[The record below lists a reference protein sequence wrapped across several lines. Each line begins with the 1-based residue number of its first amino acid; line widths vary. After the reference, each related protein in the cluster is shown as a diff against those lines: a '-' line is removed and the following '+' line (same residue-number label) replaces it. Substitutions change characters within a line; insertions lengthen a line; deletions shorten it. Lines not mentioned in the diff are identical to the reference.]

1 MKKLSDMTDE
11 ERYGKV
17 GAEIRRLDPEA
28 YKNRKDKSAAANMK
42 LLRELRAKAKA
53 PATGRSTAFE
63 ESRPSPKS
71 ETPRKKKTFLGALA
85 AKYGTAGQRERGAKE
100 GYRPGDITKSLK
112 AGLGTQRTREELAD
126 EYEGA
131 KVAPTALMG
140 LAGGAAGMGGRA
152 ALRYGAKK
160 LAERSASKKAASKA
174 SDAAAERAARGASRR
189 NMPSYSDR
197 YRAGETAA
205 ARRAEFRQRRRDEAE
220 RRLDERLASDM
231 EGGFRRGGGVKKYNK
246 GGKID
251 GVAKRGKTR
260 CRII

>member
-1 MKKLSDMTDE
+1 MTDE

-42 LLRELRAKAKA
+42 LLRELREKAKA
-53 PATGRSTAFE
+53 PATGRSAAFE

-71 ETPRKKKTFLGALA
+71 ETPKKKKTFLGALA
-85 AKYGTAGQRERGAKE
+85 AKYGTTAQRERGTKE

-140 LAGGAAGMGGRA
+140 LAGGVAGVGGRS
-152 ALRYGAKK
+152 ALRYGARK
-160 LAERSASKKAASKA
+160 LAERRAAGKA

-189 NMPSYSDR
+189 NTPSYSDR

-251 GVAKRGKTR
+251 GIAKRGRTR